1 MNVISQKIKNKFLIY
16 QLQIYC
22 VKYIFFCGILLP
34 GRMMLVTEIQIK
46 QVFFSFL
53 FLLNCNSFS
62 GGFLKPPVILDV
74 WNS

>member
-46 QVFFSFL
+46 QVFFL
-53 FLLNCNSFS
+53 FCF
-62 GGFLKPPVILDV
+62 F
-74 WNS
+74 